1 LAAEKNIP
9 MRVVRERTGLTSR
22 QIRYYDQVG
31 LIFPDR
37 SRGNQRLFSEED
49 IERMKKVKKLLE
61 EGFTVEAI
69 KGKLNQPSLLK
80 DSQEKI
86 VSDWTQRLNKGDLSS
101 LLPVSGKKRLKEK
114 IKRSKE

>member
-1 LAAEKNIP
+1 

-31 LIFPDR
+31 LIFPTR

-49 IERMKKVKKLLE
+49 IERMRKIKKFLE
-61 EGFTVEAI
+61 QGYTIEAI
-69 KGKLNQPSLLK
+69 KGKLNQPPLLK
-80 DSQEKI
+80 ASQGEI
-86 VSDWTQRLNKGDLSS
+86 VSDWAQRLNKGDLSS
-101 LLPVSGKKRLKEK
+101 LLPVSDKKRLKEK